1 MSNLVRCS
9 LSLEQGLFDQ
19 LDRLV
24 SKSGYENR
32 SEFVRDL
39 IREALVREEWKEG
52 EEALGTFTM
61 VYDHHTRNLNKNL
74 TEVQH
79 KNHDLFL
86 ASTHVHLDE
95 RFCAEMIMMKGN
107 ARDIIEVANNLTK
120 QKGVMHTSLSMSSTG
135 QNFSQ

>member
-1 MSNLVRCS
+1 MSSLVRCS

-39 IREALVREEWKEG
+39 IREALVQEEWKEG
-52 EEALGTFTM
+52 DEALGTFTM
-61 VYDHHTRNLNKNL
+61 VYDHHTRNLNRNL

-79 KNHDLFL
+79 KNHALFL

-95 RFCAEMIMMKGN
+95 RFCAEMIMMRGN
-107 ARDIIEVANNLTK
+107 ATEIIEVANSLTK
-120 QKGVMHTSLSMSSTG
+120 QKGVLHTSLSMSSTG
-135 QNFSQ
+135 QNLSS